1 MTERPYTPEEV
12 LAAMNVWDRLQD
24 LIDNQERTITL
35 NRLEVITILSD
46 YDDLMEK

>member
-12 LAAMNVWDRLQD
+12 QEARNVWDRLQD
-24 LIDNQERTITL
+24 VIDNQERTITL